1 MPPGWQERLRWIT
14 IEGKSEPPESE
25 TLNSLISCCFQE
37 TGVRGEGSYVL
48 IRRKINHRLFS
59 SKGVSC

>member
-1 MPPGWQERLRWIT
+1 MT

-25 TLNSLISCCFQE
+25 TLNSLISRRFQG
-37 TGVRGEGSYVL
+37 TSVRGEGSYVL

-59 SKGVSC
+59 SEGVSC